1 MVNTE
6 DEGTNL
12 ESTVDLE
19 SQDNNN
25 TCEKEAC
32 ITMEV
37 DTEVQIEEKEPVICS
52 DTTGAIINKVQNV
65 KVFRETAKEGLEKQ
79 AKKMK
84 IASTKNFPKPTLG
97 QNVKIKVPD
106 IDRSKM
112 DPKSVIAVITD
123 IKDDDF
129 YVLGT
134 KFGKF
139 KSLYTRNQFTFCK
152 ENFLNIEEVGTE
164 EISVREVVKNFL

>member
-12 ESTVDLE
+12 EVDLE

-65 KVFRETAKEGLEKQ
+65 KDETAKEGFEKQ

-84 IASTKNFPKPTLG
+84 IASTKTFRNLLS
-97 QNVKIKVPD
+97 D
-106 IDRSKM
+106 KM
-112 DPKSVIAVITD
+112 LK
-123 IKDDDF
+123 
-129 YVLGT
+129 
-134 KFGKF
+134 
-139 KSLYTRNQFTFCK
+139 
-152 ENFLNIEEVGTE
+152 
-164 EISVREVVKNFL
+164 